1 MDVQEQGEEEALIV
15 EQSRE
20 GEAYGEEEVERTSVD
35 VDRTGMEVEVEVE
48 EVEAAFPF
56 PFPKD
61 VEEEGE
67 EDGKTFV
74 VVQVSFEA
82 ASVETEEEGEEMVA
96 LLETPL
102 YVPKE
107 QEQTA

>member
-35 VDRTGMEVEVEVE
+35 VDRTGMEVVVEVE

-56 PFPKD
+56 PFPK
-61 VEEEGE
+61 GE